1 MELVKDQI
9 EEQEL
14 LQLQEINSKLAEYF
28 NEIGKSEVRKYYL
41 MHSYKEANDEFAVIR
56 SALKEKYGNVAID
69 LATGEINK
77 EESNE
82 HNPED

>member
-1 MELVKDQI
+1 MELVKDKI

-14 LQLQEINSKLAEYF
+14 QQLQEVNGKLAEYF

-41 MHSYKEANDEFAVIR
+41 MHSYKEANDEFAVLR
-56 SALKEKYGNVAID
+56 TALKEKYGNVAID

-82 HNPED
+82 RNPEN